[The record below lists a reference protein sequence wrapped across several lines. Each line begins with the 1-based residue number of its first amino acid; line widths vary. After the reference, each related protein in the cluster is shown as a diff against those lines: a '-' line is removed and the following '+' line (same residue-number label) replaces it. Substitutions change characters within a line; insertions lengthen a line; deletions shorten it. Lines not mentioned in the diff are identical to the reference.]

1 MGFGSFIERLSMAFH
16 SNPSKDKEFQTIRKA
31 MVLPPNLSADAPAAP
46 VPLPRSAALPPGPP
60 APPQPASGNAR
71 VEEPTGEDGPELERA
86 VAATLAVDGVKD
98 ATRYGLT
105 IPFLRWLI
113 AYKAELTEED
123 FAVVSQEDLVQ
134 AERERTDAR
143 RHSSDSVYRPRPSR
157 IGIDWEPNSNPKIFD
172 ATAVGS
178 EGRTSIAAAIQ
189 DGGEPADGNGN
200 DDVLSTPESREIGDD
215 QAEREALVGQF
226 GARTQMR
233 DTYYPNLACFVELHV
248 ANMWPYQQGVM
259 TKFLW
264 VPDWWRYPPLIYQ
277 LDALWRA
284 YENAR
289 RQPGQMMVF
298 NIQAFGLLD
307 RVFNKDTGLV
317 ASLGV
322 DETEH
327 TTGPNEPLP
336 CIRPPKGWRRQAME
350 PLRPVR
356 PKDMDDPSPTVDVE
370 RRSHRMM
377 PRMRMAGGVQRNQQ
391 EGDR

>member
-16 SNPSKDKEFQTIRKA
+16 RNPSKDKEFQTIRKA
-31 MVLPPNLSADAPAAP
+31 MVFPPNLSADAPAAP
-46 VPLPRSAALPPGPP
+46 VPLPWSDALPPEPP
-60 APPQPASGNAR
+60 APPQTASGNVR
-71 VEEPTGEDGPELERA
+71 VEELTIEDGPELERA
-86 VAATLAVDGVKD
+86 VAATFAVDGVKD

-113 AYKAELTEED
+113 AYKAELTAED
-123 FAVVSQEDLVQ
+123 FAVVSREDLIQV
-134 AERERTDAR
+134 ERKRTDAR
-143 RHSSDSVYRPRPSR
+143 RHSSNSAYRPRPSQ
-157 IGIDWEPNSNPKIFD
+157 IGIEREPNSNPKIFD
-172 ATAVGS
+172 ATTVDS
-178 EGRTSIAAAIQ
+178 EGRTSIATIQ
-189 DGGEPADGNGN
+189 NGGEPADGNGI

-289 RQPGQMMVF
+289 RQPGQMMIF
-298 NIQAFGLLD
+298 SIQAFGLLD

-317 ASLGV
+317 ASLGI

-336 CIRPPKGWRRQAME
+336 CIRPPRGWRRKAME
-350 PLRPVR
+350 PLRPIR
-356 PKDMDDPSPTVDVE
+356 PKDMDEPIPTVE
-370 RRSHRMM
+370 MEKQSHRMI
-377 PRMRMAGGVQRNQQ
+377 PKMRSSSRNQRKQQ
-391 EGDR
+391 EGNR